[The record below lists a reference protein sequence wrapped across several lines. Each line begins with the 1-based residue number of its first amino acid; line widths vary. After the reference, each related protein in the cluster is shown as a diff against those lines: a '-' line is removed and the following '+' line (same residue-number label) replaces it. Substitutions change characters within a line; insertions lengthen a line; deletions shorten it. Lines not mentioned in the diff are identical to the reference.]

1 MGSRSC
7 TLITAPIT
15 PACWRSTASSA
26 SNRTRWSSS
35 WRRRWRRP
43 PRSEIRGSAQA
54 AAIIGCGMSV
64 ITRPG
69 DSGLATQTDGFA
81 IVAEGLRKRYGSLV
95 AVDGISFRVKEREIF
110 GLLGPNGAGKT
121 TTVEILEGLRSADD
135 GRARVGGS
143 DVRRHPQKVKN
154 VVGVE
159 RQSSAFC
166 DGPNLLAVADF
177 FAA

>member
-64 ITRPG
+64 IARAG

-81 IVAEGLRKRYGSLV
+81 IVVEGLRKRYGSRV
-95 AVDGISFRVKEREIF
+95 AVDGIFFRDKEREIV
-110 GLLGPNGAGKT
+110 GLLGPNGAGKAT
-121 TTVEILEGLRSADD
+121 AFETLEGLRRAADGQALAGRVD
-135 GRARVGGS
+135 G
-143 DVRRHPQKVKN
+143 
-154 VVGVE
+154 
-159 RQSSAFC
+159 
-166 DGPNLLAVADF
+166 
-177 FAA
+177 AA